1 MPMQIL
7 EMQDTY
13 VCGTIE
19 MKESGYLITSIPR
32 ENGWKLYVDGK
43 KEEIV
48 SFADV
53 MLGAKLDK
61 GNHRI
66 ELIYTPPGLYAG
78 AVISI
83 TSVILFFLLHNRKNF
98 YRFCHH
104 LKKRGA
110 KKHKAKTMVL

>member
-1 MPMQIL
+1 MPIQIL

-48 SFADV
+48 SFTDV

-66 ELIYTPPGLYAG
+66 ELIYTPPGLYTG

-83 TSVILFFLLHNRKNF
+83 TSVILFLLLYNRKDF
-98 YRFCHH
+98 YRFRRY
-104 LKKRGA
+104 LKKRDD
-110 KKHKAKTMVL
+110 KRHKAKTMVL